1 MSRDVV
7 VRKSRI
13 QGKGLFA
20 ARDFKK
26 GEIVLRWN
34 VAHILTVAEVATLP
48 LSEQKYVSVFE
59 NGKFILFQ
67 PPERYVNHS
76 CEPNTIVKE
85 RYDIA
90 LRDIRS
96 GEEITT
102 DYTESAVLPSP
113 MRCRCG
119 SKKCKK
125 LISGIK
131 I

>member
-1 MSRDVV
+1 VSCDVV

-26 GEIVLRWN
+26 GEVVLRWN
-34 VAHILTVAEVATLP
+34 LAHILTVVEVAALP
-48 LSEQKYVSVFE
+48 PPEQKYVSVFE
-59 NGKFILFQ
+59 NGTFILFQ
-67 PPERYVNHS
+67 SPERYVNHS
-76 CEPNTIVKE
+76 CEPNTQAKE
-85 RYDIA
+85 RCDVA
-90 LRDIRS
+90 LRNIHS

-102 DYTESAVLPSP
+102 DYTGNAILPSP
-113 MRCRCG
+113 LRCRCG
-119 SKKCKK
+119 SKRCRK